1 MLSIFPITVAVDG
14 GMKGKGEEVDQER
27 GGECLRVGVAQA
39 SSPALYGDDD
49 ITLVDQT
56 KTHGLVHSPSQTL
69 VNVVLPYN
77 LGEIRLSFGVNK
89 GIDTTIQV
97 RVSGG
102 VVVASNLFYG

>member
-1 MLSIFPITVAVDG
+1 M
-14 GMKGKGEEVDQER
+14 DQER
-27 GGECLRVGVAQA
+27 GGEFLRVGVAQA

-49 ITLVDQT
+49 IALVDQT
-56 KTHGLVHSPSQTL
+56 KNHGILYSPPQTL
-69 VNVVLPYN
+69 VNVVLPYG
-77 LGEIRLSFGVNK
+77 LVEIGLSFGVNK